1 VVLGIMTPDEIPNLT
16 GTDEDIA
23 RWIWHNLVPKSGQ
36 ASSLQGELLRAVE
49 RLRWEAQGNGNI
61 NWDDRFEMFLDFLE
75 DHLQTEPHFSS
86 EIRAS
91 IASDLERLRN
101 FLPVREL
108 MDGSDAAKLPYV
120 DDDLYDRLASHVVSF
135 CRLNARLIP
144 HRHNP
149 EQYR

>member
-1 VVLGIMTPDEIPNLT
+1 MALGIMTPDEIPNLT

-75 DHLQTEPHFSS
+75 DHLQTEPHFSP

-91 IASDLERLRN
+91 IASDLGRLRN

-108 MDGSDAAKLPYV
+108 VDESDAAKPPYV
-120 DDDLYDRLASHVVSF
+120 DDDLYDRLASHVVRF

-144 HRHNP
+144 HHHNP

>member
-1 VVLGIMTPDEIPNLT
+1 
-16 GTDEDIA
+16 
-23 RWIWHNLVPKSGQ
+23 
-36 ASSLQGELLRAVE
+36 LLRAVE

-61 NWDDRFEMFLDFLE
+61 NWDDRFEMFVGFLE
-75 DHLQTEPHFSS
+75 DHLHTEPHFSP

-101 FLPVREL
+101 FLPVHEL
-108 MDGSDAAKLPYV
+108 VDGSNAGKLPYV
-120 DDDLYDRLASHVVSF
+120 DDDLYDRLASYVVRF

-144 HRHNP
+144 HRHNS